1 MEPIIRAAAV
11 AAAPR
16 LLRRGADAHAA
27 PAPAPAALASAGAG
41 AAPAAPAGSPAARPP
56 AMPAAAAPDA
66 AAPQAQDKQQ
76 AASAPVAAGAASL
89 PLPWQEQQAQL
100 QEQQARLQE
109 QQEQWR
115 QQQAQWQEQQALLQE
130 QQALLQ
136 EQQARVLEQQEQL
149 AAARRQLDDECA
161 AALDSAA
168 QRGHAQGLAQGAD
181 AARAQAEAQ
190 LERVNALVRALQQA
204 RQALLAGQEDLL
216 VEIAFTAVCRV
227 LGEQAAG
234 AAGVAAMVQQMVGAA
249 RAPEQLCVRLHPA
262 DLALLTGPDGLAA
275 HGLDPA
281 LALRADAGIALG
293 GCLVDGPRG
302 TLDARLEWQVEQL
315 RLALLATRRQ
325 RAAEAAL

>member
-16 LLRRGADAHAA
+16 LLRRGADAHA
-27 PAPAPAALASAGAG
+27 APAPAALASAGAG

-56 AMPAAAAPDA
+56 AMPAAAPDA
-66 AAPQAQDKQQ
+66 ALPQAQDMQH

-89 PLPWQEQQAQL
+89 PLQWQEQQAQL

-161 AALDSAA
+161 TALDSAA

-227 LGEQAAG
+227 FGEQAAG

-262 DLALLTGPDGLAA
+262 DLALLTGPDGLAG

-315 RLALLATRRQ
+315 RQALLATRRQ
-325 RAAEAAL
+325 RATAEAAL